1 MSFIPR
7 RNEEQVFLFSNFN
20 EFRDLVDYI
29 NSQPAEL
36 EPKNE
41 DYNSLT
47 TFTIIYNLEYDG
59 GLNND
64 NEQTFDFNNIVFNGI
79 ANDIS
84 IILPP
89 NTSIDFKGLTWKNMY
104 REKNYLFK
112 NIHNTKYS
120 TYYGNTIIK
129 NANFFN
135 FVVNG
140 GGIYTAEFN
149 GYYYVFNF
157 INCNFSII
165 SRDSQQSIE
174 LFNFSLLNICTINYN
189 IDRIGVSPTVFF
201 SDADH
206 NALLNCTLK
215 LTGRLLLK
223 SSFLNSV
230 LNGCKIIG
238 DLQIFNDNRSYTLI
252 NANESG
258 SLTINA
264 GYNVIDMKI
273 DTTKFTYSQ
282 DIYIY
287 NYLTVINKTKITDI
301 SKLYLKDSKNYAE
314 FQMQSEDPSASDYI
328 YSYENLK
335 NLGFLIATNI
345 P

>member
-29 NSQPAEL
+29 NRQPEEL
-36 EPKNE
+36 EPKNQSISSS
-41 DYNSLT
+41 DTYK
-47 TFTIIYNLEYDG
+47 IIYNLEYDG

-84 IILPP
+84 IFLPA

-104 REKNYLFK
+104 REKNYLFMHAYETSYK
-112 NIHNTKYS
+112 K
-120 TYYGNTIIK
+120 YYGWIIIK

-140 GGIYTAEFN
+140 GGIYDSTIN
-149 GYYYVFNF
+149 GNIINF

-165 SRDSQQSIE
+165 SRDSNQSIY
-174 LFNFSLLNICTINYN
+174 LFAYSLLNTCTINYN
-189 IDRIGVSPTVFF
+189 IDRIGDSYTNFF
-201 SDADH
+201 TNEY

-215 LTGRLLLK
+215 LTGRLILLRD
-223 SSFLNSV
+223 FFYSV

-238 DLQIFNDNRSYTLI
+238 DLQIFNNNSRYNLI
-252 NANESG
+252 H
-258 SLTINA
+258 INNSTKLGINP

-273 DTTKFTYSQ
+273 DTTKGNLGA
-282 DIYIY
+282 YIY

-301 SKLYLKDSKNYAE
+301 SKIQLSSSKNYKE